1 MVPLEAPL
9 VWVSTIWRR
18 VRIIGAAMVVVSAFP
33 AEARSQLHP
42 AEPHRH
48 PEAQALSNPAAA
60 TPETMKNGAALYAR
74 HCASCHGPNGLGNG
88 RLAAGMA
95 AYGARPSDLTDADWQ
110 HGSSEGEVFAVVK
123 DGLGSDS
130 QMPAY
135 GGRLAELDIWHV
147 VQFIRSWNPSATE
160 KR

>member
-1 MVPLEAPL
+1 MVLLEAPL

-18 VRIIGAAMVVVSAFP
+18 VRIIGAAMLVVSAFP
-33 AEARSQLHP
+33 VEARSQAHP

-48 PEAQALSNPAAA
+48 PDAQALSNPAPA
-60 TPETMKNGAALYAR
+60 TPETVKSGAALYAR
-74 HCASCHGPNGLGNG
+74 HCAPCHGPNGLGNG
-88 RLAAGMA
+88 KLAAGMA
-95 AYGARPSDLTDADWQ
+95 AYGARPSDFTDEVWQ

-135 GGRLAELDIWHV
+135 GGRLADLDIWHV
-147 VQFIRSWNPSATE
+147 VQFVRSLNPSTTE